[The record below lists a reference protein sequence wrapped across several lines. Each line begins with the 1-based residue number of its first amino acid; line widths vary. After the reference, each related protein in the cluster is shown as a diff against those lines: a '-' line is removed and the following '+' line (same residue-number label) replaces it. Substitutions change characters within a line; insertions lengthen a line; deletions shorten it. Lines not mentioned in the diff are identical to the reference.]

1 MRGFSSLNMQ
11 TIDAYENDVK
21 MQPGFLLQFKKQKT
35 LTRNQQKNTIFTG
48 SPVPV
53 RQIYVTKGKGPGNE

>member
-1 MRGFSSLNMQ
+1 MERRH
-11 TIDAYENDVK
+11 
-21 MQPGFLLQFKKQKT
+21 QPAWIYNWVNGKIGLAD
-35 LTRNQQKNTIFTG
+35 G